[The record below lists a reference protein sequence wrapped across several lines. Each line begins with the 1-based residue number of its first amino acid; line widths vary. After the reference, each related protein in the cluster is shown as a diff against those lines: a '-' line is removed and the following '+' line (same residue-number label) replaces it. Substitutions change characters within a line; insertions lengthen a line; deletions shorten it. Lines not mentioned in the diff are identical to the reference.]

1 MNEKFDNI
9 IRQRIYQRV
18 PINQL
23 IRAGIKDF
31 YVAGNSLNKLAPN
44 DIDIFPVS
52 DFFNRD
58 QALKLGTIVS
68 ETKNATTVKVNVD
81 DTIQHQTVDDQ
92 NEIRVVG
99 KTITIQL
106 CNYSHDSLEKL
117 VESFDF
123 AHIRIGAKIN
133 VSGTVE
139 SVYYTKDYID
149 AKMCQSTE
157 YIGSEYP
164 LSSLMRAFKYAKRGD
179 FAGNSHI
186 FSVFKVLTDIV
197 HRGFKNYDD
206 FKDQLD
212 AIDLGLVP
220 ENKNELADS
229 GLSDSG
235 LDYSDEGNAI
245 LNKLVTFL
253 SLGKQGVC
261 KDSGL
266 SFEYAKALDDRFEE
280 GEEAISNNS
289 KLTYEYWKILQRAA
303 AKRNEKIERLPEVMH
318 NKMLMYAMEKDYYA
332 SYYLRSIT
340 SSAA

>member
-18 PINQL
+18 PISQL
-23 IRAGIKDF
+23 STAGIKNF
-31 YVAGNSLNKLAPN
+31 YVAGNSLNKNAPN
-44 DIDIFPVS
+44 DIDIFPVK
-52 DFFNRD
+52 DFFTRN
-58 QALKLGTIVS
+58 QASKLGEIVS
-68 ETKNATTVKVNVD
+68 ETRNAITVKVNVD
-81 DTIQHQTVDDQ
+81 NTLHHQTVDDQ
-92 NEIRVVG
+92 NEIKVVG

-106 CNYSHDSLEKL
+106 CNYTHESIEKL

-123 AHIRIGAKIN
+123 SHIRVGAEIN
-133 VSGTVE
+133 INGSVDK
-139 SVYYTKDYID
+139 VYYAQDYID

-164 LSSLMRAFKYAKRGD
+164 LSSLIRAFKYAKRGD

-197 HRGFKNYDD
+197 HRGFKDYDD

-220 ENKNELADS
+220 ENKNELFDS

-235 LDYSDEGNAI
+235 LDYSDEGNEV

-253 SLGKQGVC
+253 SLGKHGVC
-261 KDSGL
+261 KDSAL
-266 SFEYAKALDDRFEE
+266 SFEYAKALNDRFEE

-289 KLTYEYWKILQRAA
+289 KLAYEYWKILQRSAA
-303 AKRNEKIERLPEVMH
+303 RKNEKIDKLPEFMH

-332 SYYLRSIT
+332 NYYLRSIT
-340 SSAA
+340 NSAA